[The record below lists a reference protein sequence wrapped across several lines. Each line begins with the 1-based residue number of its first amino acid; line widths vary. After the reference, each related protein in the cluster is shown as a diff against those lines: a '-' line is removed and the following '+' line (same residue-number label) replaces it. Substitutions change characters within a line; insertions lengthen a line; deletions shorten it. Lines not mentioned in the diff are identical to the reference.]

1 MTHIVYK
8 KIPYKESSEM
18 GLALKSVQRSE
29 AFMNT
34 FFERCIQSKKL
45 SSAGEFLDKKALVM
59 GFDLPKRKRKK
70 HKAKGFTA
78 KKRRELKLF
87 KLNPDLQRYDTSL
100 PLHELWKQ
108 YIRDLCQGLR
118 PDAQPQMIQNKML
131 KADLH
136 GALVTVFKSKCPSYV
151 GLTGIVLQESKHVLK
166 IITKDD
172 KLKVV
177 PKLNCVFSVEID
189 GFISYIYGS
198 KLQMRASERSAKK
211 FKAKGS
217 IDL

>member
-1 MTHIVYK
+1 M
-8 KIPYKESSEM
+8 
-18 GLALKSVQRSE
+18 KSVQRSE

-136 GALVTVFKSKCPSYV
+136 GALVTGPHTHYSKAVQSGYV
-151 GLTGIVLQESKHVLK
+151 GLSSDRLGLLTLAVQ
-166 IITKDD
+166 
-172 KLKVV
+172 
-177 PKLNCVFSVEID
+177 F
-189 GFISYIYGS
+189 
-198 KLQMRASERSAKK
+198 
-211 FKAKGS
+211 
-217 IDL
+217 